1 MIQMKQEFKKLK
13 RTLARWKVK
22 WFFLVTFPVF
32 LLMVWW
38 RVVKEIFKT
47 KMDKITARCDG
58 FGYPGRRRDAV

>member
-13 RTLARWKVK
+13 QTLARWKVK

-38 RVVKEIFKT
+38 RVVKEIFKIER
-47 KMDKITARCDG
+47 KKFR
-58 FGYPGRRRDAV
+58 

>member
-13 RTLARWKVK
+13 RTLARWKVI

-47 KMDKITARCDG
+47 KMDKITARYSNG
-58 FGYPGRRRDAV
+58 KK

>member
-1 MIQMKQEFKKLK
+1 MIQMKQEFKKLT

-47 KMDKITARCDG
+47 KMDKITARYSNG
-58 FGYPGRRRDAV
+58 KK

>member
-38 RVVKEIFKT
+38 RVVKDIFKT
-47 KMDKITARCDG
+47 KMDKITARYSNG
-58 FGYPGRRRDAV
+58 KK

>member
-47 KMDKITARCDG
+47 KMDKLTARYSNG
-58 FGYPGRRRDAV
+58 KK

>member
-13 RTLARWKVK
+13 RTLARLKVK

-47 KMDKITARCDG
+47 KMDKITARYSNG
-58 FGYPGRRRDAV
+58 KK

>member
-47 KMDKITARCDG
+47 KMDKITARYSNG
-58 FGYPGRRRDAV
+58 KK

>member
-1 MIQMKQEFKKLK
+1 MRQIKQTFKKLE

-47 KMDKITARCDG
+47 KMDKITARYSKG
-58 FGYPGRRRDAV
+58 KK

>member
-1 MIQMKQEFKKLK
+1 MKELKQKFKQLK
-13 RTLARWKVK
+13 RTLAQWKVK

-47 KMDKITARCDG
+47 KMDKITARYSNG
-58 FGYPGRRRDAV
+58 KK

>member
-38 RVVKEIFKT
+38 RVVKDILKT
-47 KMDKITARCDG
+47 KMHKITARYSNG
-58 FGYPGRRRDAV
+58 KK

>member
-1 MIQMKQEFKKLK
+1 MKELKQKFKKLK
-13 RTLARWKVK
+13 RTLVRWKVK

-47 KMDKITARCDG
+47 KMDKITARYSNG
-58 FGYPGRRRDAV
+58 KK

>member
-32 LLMVWW
+32 LLIVWW

-47 KMDKITARCDG
+47 KMDKITARYSNG
-58 FGYPGRRRDAV
+58 KK

>member
-1 MIQMKQEFKKLK
+1 MRQIKQTFKKLE
-13 RTLARWKVK
+13 RTLVRWKVK

-47 KMDKITARCDG
+47 KMDKITARYSNG
-58 FGYPGRRRDAV
+58 KK

>member
-1 MIQMKQEFKKLK
+1 MKELKQEFKKLK
-13 RTLARWKVK
+13 RTLTRWKVK

-47 KMDKITARCDG
+47 KMDKITARYSNG
-58 FGYPGRRRDAV
+58 KK

>member
-1 MIQMKQEFKKLK
+1 MRQIKQTFKKLE
-13 RTLARWKVK
+13 RTLARGKVK

-47 KMDKITARCDG
+47 KMDKITARYSNG
-58 FGYPGRRRDAV
+58 KK

>member
-1 MIQMKQEFKKLK
+1 MKELKQKFKKPK
-13 RTLARWKVK
+13 RTLVRWKVK

-47 KMDKITARCDG
+47 KMDKITARYSNG
-58 FGYPGRRRDAV
+58 KK

>member
-1 MIQMKQEFKKLK
+1 MKELKQKFKKLK

-47 KMDKITARCDG
+47 KMDKITARYSNG
-58 FGYPGRRRDAV
+58 KK

>member
-1 MIQMKQEFKKLK
+1 MRQIKQTFKKLE
-13 RTLARWKVK
+13 RTLALWKVK

-47 KMDKITARCDG
+47 KMDKITARYSNG
-58 FGYPGRRRDAV
+58 KK

>member
-32 LLMVWW
+32 LLMVWR

-47 KMDKITARCDG
+47 KMDKITARYSNG
-58 FGYPGRRRDAV
+58 KK